1 MQDNPD
7 ELAKYNV
14 KDPFELTKSLKK
26 KENEK
31 IAKKEE
37 ANRKRKAGQ
46 MGDGKKQGM
55 LNYENK
61 IPRFYPYISVTL
73 ELHNNDKV
81 DKQVLERAVAIAQK
95 STASMGK
102 FDKFASDEKKLYKTK
117 PNVSYS
123 LL

>member
-1 MQDNPD
+1 MPDNPD

-46 MGDGKKQGM
+46 MADGKKQG
-55 LNYENK
+55 K
-61 IPRFYPYISVTL
+61 
-73 ELHNNDKV
+73 HNSSRNSK
-81 DKQVLERAVAIAQK
+81 R
-95 STASMGK
+95 
-102 FDKFASDEKKLYKTK
+102 
-117 PNVSYS
+117 
-123 LL
+123 